1 MDSGSTLLRGGEVT
15 GRRPRESVDPLGERS
30 VKPARVRKKRLFVL
44 VCVVLAAFAVCIAG
58 VAAGTLSFGPAEIW
72 SGLRGVSSEPLANQ
86 IIRNI
91 RLPRILTGLFAGMN
105 LAVSGALLQGILR
118 NPLTSPHII
127 GVNAGAGFMAVIVMI
142 ALPGRVEWIPPGA
155 FAGALLAALLVYGL
169 SLAARSGETVRIILA
184 GVAVSALLS
193 ALTSGLMFLNSDQLE
208 VTYGWLL
215 GSLSGRGW
223 SYFNLLWPYSLAGI
237 AAGVAL
243 APKVNLFSLG
253 DEIGS
258 SLGLRVPLYRV
269 VLLVVASVLAGSAV
283 SVAGTIGFV
292 GLMAPHLA
300 RLMVGNDY
308 RYSLILSAM
317 LGGILLAVSDTLA
330 RTLFQPVELSVGIV
344 TAVLGAPFFL
354 FLLFT
359 KR

>member
-1 MDSGSTLLRGGEVT
+1 MDSRSAMLHRGEVIDQNQGYDRAR
-15 GRRPRESVDPLGERS
+15 GRRLT
-30 VKPARVRKKRLFVL
+30 AILFSIFI
-44 VCVVLAAFAVCIAG
+44 AFALCVTS
-58 VAAGTLSFGPAEIW
+58 VAVGTLSFSPMDVWE
-72 SGLRGVSSEPLANQ
+72 GLRGISSEPLVNQ
-86 IIRNI
+86 IIHNI
-91 RLPRILTGLFAGMN
+91 RLPRVLTGLFAGMN

-127 GVNAGAGFMAVIVMI
+127 GVNAGAGFMAVAVMI
-142 ALPGRVEWIPPGA
+142 LFPEKIEWIPSGA
-155 FAGALLAALLVYGL
+155 FVGALMAAMLVYGL
-169 SLAARSGETVRIILA
+169 SLASRTGETVRIILA

-193 ALTSGLMFLNSDQLE
+193 ALTSGMMFLNSDQLE

-223 SYFNLLWPYSLAGI
+223 SYFHLLWPYSLGGLAL
-237 AAGVAL
+237 ALAL

-258 SLGLRVPLYRV
+258 SLGLQVPLYRAI
-269 VLLVVASVLAGSAV
+269 LLVVASILAGSAV

-308 RYSLILSAM
+308 RYSLILTAV
-317 LGGILLAVSDTLA
+317 LGGVLLATSDTVA
-330 RTLFQPVELSVGIV
+330 RTIFQPIELSVGIV

-354 FLLFT
+354 FLLFR